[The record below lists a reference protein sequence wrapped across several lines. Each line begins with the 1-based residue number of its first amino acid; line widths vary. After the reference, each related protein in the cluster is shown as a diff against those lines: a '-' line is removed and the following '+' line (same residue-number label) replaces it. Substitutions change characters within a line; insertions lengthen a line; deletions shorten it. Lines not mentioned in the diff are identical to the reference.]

1 MAKKNFTASPLMNF
15 ITPAAPE
22 TPEDS
27 PAKAAE
33 GQGNAASREVHSMDT
48 PETNAAPTAPETP
61 APADQSAA
69 PKRRQRKPTQD
80 AAEAE
85 ERARIAAHNAR
96 FKSAP
101 PTPPEYFAKPDTEET
116 RSRRV
121 QLLVKPSIYKR
132 IRGIAHWQ
140 KQSVN
145 NLFEEILT
153 EYIESRDERGRRK

>member
-22 TPEDS
+22 PPEDS

-33 GQGNAASREVHSMDT
+33 GQGNAAGRDVHSTDT
-48 PETNAAPTAPETP
+48 PETKAAPEAT
-61 APADQSAA
+61 APADQTAA
-69 PKRRQRKPTQD
+69 PERRQRKPAQD